1 MFYRPVEYAG
11 RHFAQTTEYS
21 TITWGQL
28 SSIVSAFEERITQ
41 WYIVPGDILMAGPD
55 GWHRSFSLAA
65 IDCMLIDTLSQFEK
79 GSARSSRGKFIDYV
93 ERKVRVFQTQI
104 VPPIRCPAP
113 DPDIATFG
121 QALYFGFRCSILHE
135 AHIAPY
141 CQILPEPNIARQ
153 QASGITTYS
162 DGTTPCSSVI
172 LDPQKLFEAM
182 KLVFADYIR
191 DLLDPAGTF
200 NILRTNFKKKF
211 KASFGKNIDS
221 AV

>member
-21 TITWGQL
+21 AIDWNRL
-28 SSIVSAFEERITQ
+28 SSIVVAFQERITQ
-41 WYIVPGDILMAGPD
+41 WYIVPGDLLMAGPD

-65 IDCMLIDTLSQFEK
+65 IDCMLIDTLSQFEN
-79 GSARSSRGKFIDYV
+79 GSSRSSRRRFIDYV
-93 ERKVRVFQTQI
+93 ERKVPVFQTQI

-113 DPDIATFG
+113 DPDITTFG

-141 CQILPEPNIARQ
+141 CQILSEPNIARQ
-153 QASGITTYS
+153 QASGISTYA

-172 LDPQKLFEAM
+172 LDPQKLFAAM
-182 KLVFADYIR
+182 KVVFADYIR
-191 DLLDPAGTF
+191 DVLDLSASF
-200 NILRTNFKKKF
+200 NILRVNFKKKF
-211 KASFGKNIDS
+211 KASFGKNIDG
-221 AV
+221 AN